1 VISEQT
7 QAAAVLERLDRD
19 GLAVLPDFV
28 QGETLR
34 AMQRAFESRLERMRW
49 NNFDGYERTE
59 RYRLNVQ
66 DVLTLEQGFVSAAI
80 HPLVKEVLRSYLGD
94 SYQLVEA
101 KGWRSL
107 PTRRVFHAWH
117 GDSWYD
123 KTKVS
128 GIPREVKLG
137 LYLSDVKS
145 GAFRYLRGSHRQHQ
159 TRDWKNH
166 EMEDFSQQ
174 NISVVTGAAGTAFL
188 FDTSGIHGQ
197 SWPILEQRHAVFYNY
212 HDPSIPLQEEDITGG
227 RYHPLLLNAAFLGGL
242 TSEDQFILGFGDQRH
257 FHPDFRRRP
266 RHESFQAWQDWLL
279 KKKIVAE
286 ETAQRIAARLRR
298 MIG

>member
-1 VISEQT
+1 MISEQT
-7 QAAAVLERLDRD
+7 RAAEVLDRLERD

-28 QGETLR
+28 QGETLG

-66 DVLTLEQGFVSAAI
+66 DVLTLEQGFVSTAI
-80 HPLVKEVLRSYLGD
+80 HPLVKEVLRAYLGS

-101 KGWRSL
+101 KGWRSVA
-107 PTRRVFHAWH
+107 TRRVFHGWH

-128 GIPREVKLG
+128 GIPCEVKLG
-137 LYLSDVKS
+137 LYLTDVKT

-166 EMEDFSQQ
+166 EMENFNQDD
-174 NISVVTGAAGTAFL
+174 ISVVTGPAGTAFL

-197 SWPILEQRHAVFYNY
+197 SWPILEPRHAVFYNY
-212 HDPSIPLQEEDITGG
+212 HDPSIPLQEEDIAGG
-227 RYHPLLLNAAFLGGL
+227 RYHPLMLNAAFLGGL
-242 TSEDQFILGFGDQRH
+242 TAEDQFILGFGNKTH
-257 FHPDFRRRP
+257 FHPEFRRKP
-266 RHESFQAWQDWLL
+266 RHEGFQRWQDSVL
-279 KKKIVAE
+279 KKKIVAD

-298 MIG
+298 MVR

>member
-1 VISEQT
+1 MIFEQT
-7 QAAAVLERLDRD
+7 RTSEVLDRLERD

-28 QGETLR
+28 QGETLG
-34 AMQRAFESRLERMRW
+34 AMQRAFNSRLERMRW

-66 DVLTLEQGFVSAAI
+66 DILTLEQGFVSTAI
-80 HPLVKEVLRSYLGD
+80 HPVVKDVLRAYLGD

-101 KGWRSL
+101 KGWRSVA
-107 PTRRVFHAWH
+107 TRRVFHGWH

-137 LYLSDVKS
+137 LYLTDVKT

-166 EMEDFSQQ
+166 EIEKFNQDD
-174 NISVVTGAAGTAFL
+174 ISVVTGTAGTAFL

-197 SWPILEQRHAVFYNY
+197 SWPILEPRHAVFYNY
-212 HDPSIPLQEEDITGG
+212 HDPSIPLQEEDISGG
-227 RYHPLLLNAAFLGGL
+227 RYHPLMLNAAFLGGL
-242 TSEDQFILGFGDQRH
+242 TAEDQFILGFGNQTH
-257 FHPDFRRRP
+257 FHPEFRKKP
-266 RHESFQAWQDWLL
+266 RHEGFQWWQDSLL
-279 KKKIVAE
+279 KKKIVAD

-298 MIG
+298 MIR

>member
-7 QAAAVLERLDRD
+7 RAAEVTDRLEQD
-19 GLAVLPDFV
+19 GIAVLPDFV
-28 QGETLR
+28 QGETLG

-66 DVLTLEQGFVSAAI
+66 DILTLEQGFVSTAI
-80 HPLVKEVLRSYLGD
+80 HPVVKEVLRAYLGD

-101 KGWRSL
+101 KGWRSVA
-107 PTRRVFHAWH
+107 TRRVFHGWH

-137 LYLSDVKS
+137 LYLTDVKT

-166 EMEDFSQQ
+166 EIENFNQE
-174 NISVVTGAAGTAFL
+174 NISVVTGTAGTAFL

-197 SWPILEQRHAVFYNY
+197 SWPILEPRHAVFYNY

-227 RYHPLLLNAAFLGGL
+227 RYHPLMLNAAFLGGL
-242 TSEDQFILGFGDQRH
+242 TEEDRFILGFGNKTH
-257 FHPDFRRRP
+257 FHPDFRRRV
-266 RHESFQAWQDWLL
+266 RHEALQRWQDSVL
-279 KKKIVAE
+279 KKKIVAD
-286 ETAQRIAARLRR
+286 ETAQRIAARFRR

>member
-1 VISEQT
+1 MISEQT
-7 QAAAVLERLDRD
+7 RPAEVLEQLARE
-19 GLAVLPDFV
+19 GLAVLPGFV
-28 QGETLR
+28 RGETLG

-49 NNFDGYERTE
+49 NNFEGYERTE
-59 RYRLNVQ
+59 RYRLMVENI
-66 DVLTLEQGFVSAAI
+66 LTLEQGFVSTAL
-80 HPLVKEVLRSYLGD
+80 HPLVKEVLRAYVGD

-107 PTRRVFHAWH
+107 TTQRIFHGWH

-137 LYLSDVKS
+137 VYLTDVKS
-145 GAFRYLRGSHRQHQ
+145 GAFRYIRGSHRQHQ
-159 TRDWKNH
+159 TRDWKSH
-166 EMEDFSQQ
+166 EIEKFNQDD
-174 NISVVTGAAGTAFL
+174 ISLVTGTAGTAFL

-197 SWPILEQRHAVFYNY
+197 SWPILEPRHAVFYNY
-212 HDPSIPLQEEDITGG
+212 HDPAVPLQEEDITGG

-242 TSEDQFILGFGDQRH
+242 TAEDQFILGFGNKTH

-266 RHESFQAWQDWLL
+266 RHESLQRWQNSILRNKL
-279 KKKIVAE
+279 IAE
-286 ETAQRIAARLRR
+286 EISQRIGLRLRR
-298 MIG
+298 MLR